1 MRAILLTSLLLV
13 ACPKTGMVPQHAQ
26 DTTSNLHLRKDPDT
40 DGSDYIG
47 RFFDW
52 DAENLDETLATK
64 LACSEHITWKQKD
77 GGGVTHNE
85 VVNVSSQMA
94 ASMGIPLAVNAKGQA
109 SYNATVKVRY
119 ILTGKLVAQIED
131 PAAFAQCCQDQPKG
145 CTDRYV
151 GEMLQGTGSAYVE
164 TATNAMVKAR
174 GFSGPAR
181 GDLDGSHS
189 KSKELAM
196 EFPNPVY
203 FAFKVTRAQANR
215 TGCGDWESNLPKKK
229 GGQYYI
235 GFSKALKD
243 KTSARRH
250 AEFDAVKKA
259 YMSAGGSNHEDAAQ
273 AEAYN
278 KPDPLEVWARGMVF
292 EQVCPEPVSRR
303 KNAKTTFRV
312 LGFLPDYVTERKKSE
327 LRKKKKEEEER
338 QKKQKP

>member
-26 DTTSNLHLRKDPDT
+26 DTASNLHLRKDPDT

-52 DAENLDETLATK
+52 DAESLDETLATK
-64 LACSEHITWKQKD
+64 LACSKHITWKQKD

-109 SYNATVKVRY
+109 SYNATVKVQY

-131 PAAFAQCCQDQPKG
+131 PAAFSQCCQDQPKG

-203 FAFKVTRAQANR
+203 FAFKVTRAQAHR
-215 TGCGDWESNLPKKK
+215 TGCGDWEANLPKKK
-229 GGQYYI
+229 GGRYYV
-235 GFSKALKD
+235 GTSRPQKD
-243 KTSARRH
+243 KKQGRH
-250 AEFDAVKKA
+250 DAEQNAMWQA
-259 YMSAGGSNHEDAAQ
+259 YQSAGGDNHEDASKAT
-273 AEAYN
+273 AYN
-278 KPDPLEVWARGMVF
+278 KPNPLVAWAQGMEI

-303 KNAKTTFRV
+303 KNAKMSFRV
-312 LGFLPDYVTERKKSE
+312 LGFLPDYVTERQKSE
-327 LRKKKKEEEER
+327 LRKKKKEEER
-338 QKKQKP
+338 RKKQQP